1 MLLLRAVEML
11 NEALRRRKSTW
22 IEPTVSKEGHMQQ
35 YSPAADK
42 YLRIKTL
49 GSEVNKQELDNSTAK
64 IKVHLRTAL
73 PSARLHRDEG
83 LHYNAFHLII

>member
-22 IEPTVSKEGHMQQ
+22 IEPTVSKEGRMQQ

-83 LHYNAFHLII
+83 LHYSAFHLII